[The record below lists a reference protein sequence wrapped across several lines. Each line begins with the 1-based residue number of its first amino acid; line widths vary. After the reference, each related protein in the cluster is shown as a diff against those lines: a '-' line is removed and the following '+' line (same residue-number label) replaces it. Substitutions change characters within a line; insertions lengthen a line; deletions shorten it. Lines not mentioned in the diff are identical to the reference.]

1 MTTAGRGSRRATS
14 LVTLFLSVL
23 GVLGS
28 LVPTAQAHDGTVLTG
43 FGSAS
48 IDGVVGPSDEWG
60 LAGCIAFPVNVPEGG
75 TTSGRACAMNDE
87 STLYLLVQFDRPT
100 VDAGNS
106 AAFEF
111 DNDHAGGP
119 RVNGDDVLLINPSIG
134 FLDEVRTNAAPCSPG
149 AAPAACG
156 FVDSSIGGSLDG
168 SGAFFNDGVT
178 TVYEFAHPLNSDD
191 DAHDFGL
198 RPGDTVGFTVFI
210 RLLGAG
216 GPIADTA
223 FPTVCSSCPDLFG
236 DIVIAG
242 PVIPVLIDI
251 KPAAPRNRINP
262 RSHALIRVAVL
273 STEEFDATTVDPA
286 SVRFGPRGLVED
298 SGKTRF
304 EDVDGD
310 GRDDLLLHFRIDE
323 TGIRCGDTS
332 AGLTGRTF
340 TGQAIHGLDSIRTV
354 GCR

>member
-1 MTTAGRGSRRATS
+1 MTTADRGSRRATS
-14 LVTLFLSVL
+14 LVTLVLGVL

-28 LVPTAQAHDGTVLTG
+28 LPPTAQAHDGTVLTG
-43 FGSAS
+43 LGSAT
-48 IDGVVGPSDEWG
+48 IDGVVGPSEWDT
-60 LAGCIAFPVNVPEGG
+60 AGCVAFPVNVPEGG

-87 STLYLLVQFDRPT
+87 SMLYLLVQFDRPT
-100 VDAGNS
+100 VDAGNT

-111 DNDHAGGP
+111 DNDHSGGP

-134 FLDEVRTNAAPCSPG
+134 FLDEVRTNAPPCPPG
-149 AAPAACG
+149 ALCG
-156 FVDSSIGGSLDG
+156 FVDSSIEGSSDG
-168 SGAFFNDGVT
+168 SGAFSNDGVT

-191 DAHDFGL
+191 DGHDFGL
-198 RPGDTVGFTVFI
+198 HPGDTVGFTLFV
-210 RLLGAG
+210 RLLRAG
-216 GPIADTA
+216 EPIADTA

-236 DIVIAG
+236 DIVIAEPVI

-251 KPAAPRNRINP
+251 KPAALRNRINP
-262 RSHALIRVAVL
+262 SSHALIRVAVL
-273 STEEFDATTVDPA
+273 STAEFDATTVDPA

-298 SGKTRF
+298 GGKTRF
-304 EDVDGD
+304 KDADGD

-332 AGLTGRTF
+332 AALTGLTF
-340 TGQAIHGLDSIRTV
+340 TGQAIHGLDSIRTA